1 MNLKDMFLSL
11 IIILVWGFNFVV
23 IAWGL
28 EGIPP
33 LLMGGL
39 RFLLVALIGSLIFSR
54 PKIPLR
60 WILAYGMTLGFGQ
73 FAFLFTAMAVGM
85 PAGLASLV
93 LQSQALF
100 TLLLAQ
106 LLLKESIKPHQVIAI
121 VIAGAGLV
129 LIGWSNDTGAMT
141 AIGFGLTLAAAAC
154 WAIGNIVNRTISQRG
169 YHAGV
174 NLVAWSAWFPPLP
187 FFALSYLIEGEE
199 VIIASLQSFSLVS
212 AFALI
217 YLAVIATILGYGLW
231 GDLLSRYPAAQIAPL
246 TLGVP
251 VVGLTCAALLLN
263 EQISLIQ
270 WGGIVLVMLALAFN
284 MQGKRLLTR
293 LLKTPALQGK

>member
-1 MNLKDMFLSL
+1 MTLKDTLLSL
-11 IIILVWGFNFVV
+11 VIVLVWGFNFVV

-60 WILAYGMTLGFGQ
+60 WMIAYGMTLGFGQ

-100 TLLLAQ
+100 TLVLAQ
-106 LLLKESIKPHQVIAI
+106 LLLKETIKPHQVIAI
-121 VIAGAGLV
+121 MIAGSGLV
-129 LIGWSNDTGAMT
+129 LIGWTNSAGAMT

-154 WAIGNIVNRTISQRG
+154 WAIGNIINRAISQKG

-187 FFALSYLIEGEE
+187 FFAMSYLIEGEE
-199 VIIASLQSFSLVS
+199 AIIASLQSFSLVS

-217 YLAVIATILGYGLW
+217 YLALIATILGYGLW
-231 GDLLSRYPAAQIAPL
+231 GHLLSRYPAAQIAPL

-251 VVGLTCAALLLN
+251 VVGLSCAGILLSEQVTLLQWWGVALVLLG
-263 EQISLIQ
+263 L
-270 WGGIVLVMLALAFN
+270 GFN
-284 MQGKRLLTR
+284 MQGKRMLAR
-293 LLKTPALQGK
+293 WV

>member
-1 MNLKDMFLSL
+1 MSLKDTLLSL
-11 IIILVWGFNFVV
+11 VIILVWGFNFVV

-54 PKIPLR
+54 PHIPLR
-60 WILAYGMTLGFGQ
+60 WMLAYGMTLGFGQ
-73 FAFLFTAMAVGM
+73 FALLFTAMAVGM

-106 LLLKESIKPHQVIAI
+106 LLLKEGIKSHQVMAI
-121 VIAGAGLV
+121 MLAGSGLV
-129 LIGWSNDTGAMT
+129 LIGWSNTAGVMT
-141 AIGFGLTLAAAAC
+141 ALGFALTLAAAAC
-154 WAIGNIVNRTISQRG
+154 WALGNIVNRTISQKG

-174 NLVAWSAWFPPLP
+174 NLVVWSAWFPPLP
-187 FFALSYLIEGEE
+187 FFALSYLIEGEAA
-199 VIIASLQSFSLVS
+199 ISASVQNVSSLSV
-212 AFALI
+212 FALV

-231 GDLLSRYPAAQIAPL
+231 GHLLSRYPAAQIAPL

-263 EQISLIQ
+263 EQISLMQ
-270 WGGIVLVMLALAFN
+270 WGGIALVLLGLGFN
-284 MQGKRLLTR
+284 MNGRRLLAR
-293 LLKTPALQGK
+293 WV